1 MLIDF
6 FSSID
11 GLNPFIPSG
20 AFYLYVSCEGYIN
33 RKIKNGEMIKDDV
46 DFAEYLLKES
56 KVAIVPGSAFGKSP
70 FFRISYATSL
80 KDLEEACRRIKIS
93 LNEIK

>member
-1 MLIDF
+1 MYDNKYAIKYGSNMISCMIITMLIRWA
-6 FSSID
+6 IWHEV
-11 GLNPFIPSG
+11 I
-20 AFYLYVSCEGYIN
+20 
-33 RKIKNGEMIKDDV
+33 
-46 DFAEYLLKES
+46 FAEYLLKES